1 MKPLLLFVIAALFML
16 ANQAGNDIDDA
27 LHIQWKNN
35 MLSISSDLLPGKQM
49 EILYIEAF
57 CRTGST
63 RRKWEETTI
72 PHTTALIS
80 NSTDRNNI
88 QLKTIVHPSVEV
100 IHNIT
105 AGKDE
110 ITFDLTLTNHGSES
124 VDIDWFQPCIR
135 VDRFTGR
142 NQNTYLSRSFIF
154 TSQGITTLDKTRRTE
169 EALYK
174 GGQVYVPSGID
185 LKNVNPRPI
194 SADQPV
200 NGLIGCFSDDGKY
213 LMATAWSD
221 YQELF
226 QGIFTCLHS
235 DPRIGG
241 LKAGE
246 VKKLRGKI
254 YIIKNDTEELMRRY
268 RSDFKN
274 NE

>member
-1 MKPLLLFVIAALFML
+1 ML
-16 ANQAGNDIDDA
+16 ANQAWTDVDDT

-35 MLSISSDLLPGKQM
+35 MLSISGGPLSGKQM

-63 RRKWEETTI
+63 NRKWEETTI
-72 PHTTALIS
+72 PHTTSLIS
-80 NSTDRNNI
+80 DSTDRKNI

-100 IHNIT
+100 IHTIT
-105 AGKDE
+105 ARKDE
-110 ITFDLTLTNHGSES
+110 ITFDLTLTNHGSET
-124 VDIDWFQPCIR
+124 VDVDWFQPCIR

-142 NQNTYLSRSFIF
+142 NQDNYISRSFIF
-154 TSQGITTLDKTRRTE
+154 TSKGITTLDKTRRTE

-200 NGLIGCFSDDGKY
+200 NGLIGCFSDDGNY
-213 LMATAWSD
+213 LMATVWSD

-226 QGIFTCLHS
+226 QGIFACLHS

-254 YIIKNDTEELMRRY
+254 YIIKNDTKELMRRY

-274 NE
+274 NER

>member
-1 MKPLLLFVIAALFML
+1 MKPSSLFLVAAFFIV
-16 ANQAGNDIDDA
+16 ANYANGQDDD
-27 LHIQWKNN
+27 LHIQWKKNI
-35 MLSISSDLLPGKQM
+35 LTISGNRVYGKEI

-63 RRKWEETTI
+63 NRKWEETTL
-72 PHTTALIS
+72 PHTTELIS
-80 NSTDRNNI
+80 DSTDHKKI

-110 ITFDLTLTNHGSES
+110 VSFDLTLKNHGSEP

-135 VDRFTGR
+135 VDRFTKR
-142 NQNTYLSRSFIF
+142 NQDNYILQSFIF
-154 TSQGITTLDKTRRTE
+154 TSQGLTTLDKTNRTE
-169 EALYK
+169 DALYK
-174 GGQVYVPSGID
+174 GGQVYVPPGID
-185 LKNVNPRPI
+185 LKDVNPRPI
-194 SADQPV
+194 SNSSPV
-200 NGLIGCFSDDGKY
+200 NGLIGCFSGDGKY

-226 QGIFTCLHS
+226 QGVFVCLHS

-246 VKKLRGKI
+246 VKVLRGKL
-254 YIIKNDTEELMRRY
+254 YIIKNDIKELMRRY
-268 RSDFKN
+268 TADFNK
-274 NE
+274 

>member
-1 MKPLLLFVIAALFML
+1 MKISLLFSIAALFMVANL
-16 ANQAGNDIDDA
+16 ASNYKDDE

-35 MLSISSDLLPGKQM
+35 MLAISGDRVYGKEI

-63 RRKWEETTI
+63 NRKWEETTI
-72 PHTTALIS
+72 PHTTVLIS
-80 NSTDRNNI
+80 DSTDRKNI

-110 ITFDLTLTNHGSES
+110 VAFELTFKNNGSEA

-142 NQNTYLSRSFIF
+142 NQDNYISRSFIF
-154 TSQGITTLDKTRRTE
+154 TSQGMTTLDKTNRTE
-169 EALYK
+169 DALYK
-174 GGQVYVPSGID
+174 GGQVYVPPGID

-194 SADQPV
+194 SASRPV

-226 QGIFTCLHS
+226 QGVFVCLHS

-246 VKKLRGKI
+246 VKMLRGKL

-268 RSDFKN
+268 RADFNK
-274 NE
+274 